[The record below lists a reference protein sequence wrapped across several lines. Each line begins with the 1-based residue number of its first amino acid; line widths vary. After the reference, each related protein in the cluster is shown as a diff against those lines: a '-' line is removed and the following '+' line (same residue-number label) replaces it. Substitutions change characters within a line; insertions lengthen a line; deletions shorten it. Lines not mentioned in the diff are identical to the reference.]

1 MRRHIRDA
9 LDTLEALGCQLD
21 HADRETRKDR
31 WIWTHA
37 NTPDETYKL
46 NIHSSPATCRVVV
59 HRAKVAAGL
68 ATSETPKPRQRAKS
82 DQLAE
87 RRLRAA
93 AKERAEAQR
102 MAAEARAH
110 EAKAAADRASLDRLL
125 RGVEGAP
132 SAAGIDPDAKY
143 TPAQV
148 ADETGVSE
156 REVLR
161 AIKAERLTAYQCG
174 NTQKVQGAEVRRW
187 LARRTA

>member
-1 MRRHIRDA
+1 MKHHIRDA

-31 WIWTHA
+31 WVWTHA
-37 NTPDETYKL
+37 NTPGETYKVSL
-46 NIHSSPATCRVVV
+46 HSSPPACRVVV
-59 HRAKVAAGL
+59 QRAKVAAGL
-68 ATSETPKPRQRAKS
+68 ATSETPKPRQRAKA

-125 RGVEGAP
+125 RGTESTPSPSSLDPAAMYTVE
-132 SAAGIDPDAKY
+132 
-143 TPAQV
+143 QV
-148 ADETGVSE
+148 ADEGGVGE

-161 AIKAERLTAYQCG
+161 AIKSERLTAYQCG
-174 NTQKVQGAEVRRW
+174 RVVKVKGADARRW
-187 LARRTA
+187 LGQVAS